1 MSDFKKILEKYRQ
14 LAFSERDKGE
24 KFERLM
30 QAYLQTDPTYANL
43 FNYVWLWNEFP
54 SKMDFGGKDVF
65 DVMVGEVG
73 QVIPEENLN
82 EEQRTEFYSCPEC
95 KGKNLTI
102 WNPHYRKCPKCDGR
116 MTLDKTAFPIL
127 WD

>member
-1 MSDFKKILEKYRQ
+1 MGSLY
-14 LAFSERDKGE
+14 
-24 KFERLM
+24 
-30 QAYLQTDPTYANL
+30 TYKCDSCDYKVESTGKLDYGYMAVVKPYICN
-43 FNYVWLWNEFP
+43 
-54 SKMDFGGKDVF
+54 SCKDVF

-102 WNPHYRKCPKCDGR
+102 WNAHYRKCPKCDGR